1 MGVWQMCSKKNKKS
15 LTPQCAFVKFP
26 PHTEQ
31 TTTNKQMRT
40 KTLLFTAAVIASG
53 FTAATAQSVYSVNA
67 VGYVNLNIG
76 VGFTMIAN
84 PLNTTNNTIG
94 SLMPTIP
101 DFSTLYKWNEGAQ
114 GFDIATYF
122 FGSWDNPSLGFAP
135 GEGAFLQVDTAFTLT
150 FVGEV
155 MQGNL
160 TNAIPA
166 NFSMKSSK
174 VPQTGLIGTDLGLT
188 VGDFDTLY
196 KWVPANQ
203 GYDIFTYFFGSWS
216 PSEPAI
222 GVGEAFFLQ
231 TGAPLSWTRTFSV
244 N

>member
-1 MGVWQMCSKKNKKS
+1 
-15 LTPQCAFVKFP
+15 
-26 PHTEQ
+26 
-31 TTTNKQMRT
+31 MRT
-40 KTLLFTAAVIASG
+40 KTFLFTAAVVAAG
-53 FTAATAQSVYSVNA
+53 FTAVSAQSVYSVNA
-67 VGYVNLNIG
+67 VGYVNLNI
-76 VGFTMIAN
+76 VSGFTMIAK

-94 SLMPTIP
+94 SLMPSIP

-114 GFDIATYF
+114 GFDIATFF
-122 FGSWDNPSLGFAP
+122 FGSWDNPNLTLQV
-135 GEGAFLQVDTAFTLT
+135 GEGAFLEVSSPFTLT

-160 TNAIPA
+160 TNPIPA

-174 VPQTGLIGTDLGLT
+174 VPQAGLVGTALGLT

-196 KWVPANQ
+196 KWVPATQ
-203 GYDIFTYFFGSWS
+203 SYDIFTYFFGSWS
-216 PSEPAI
+216 PSEPSV